1 MIKVKKVTDQDILPP
16 AQSKPGDAGYDL
28 RSAFGWEILPGQ
40 QLAIPTGYAWQVPLG
55 WVGLIRPRSGL
66 ASKHRIDVRAG
77 VIDSTYREEVKVVQ
91 VNEGTEPFRIIQ
103 WHRISQLV
111 VVPCM
116 LWPVITVSH
125 WADSVLGPDGFE
137 STGPN
142 RQLAYPRRTG
152 GV

>member
-77 VIDSTYREEVKVVQ
+77 VIDSSYRGEVKVVL
-91 VNEGTEPFRIIQ
+91 VNEGAEPFIINQGDRIAQ
-103 WHRISQLV
+103 MV

-116 LWPVITVSH
+116 LCPVITVSQLD
-125 WADSVLGPDGFE
+125 DSVRGADGFG
-137 STGPN
+137 STGTN
-142 RQLAYPRRTG
+142 
-152 GV
+152 

>member
-66 ASKHRIDVRAG
+66 AAKHRIDVRAG
-77 VIDSTYREEVKVVQ
+77 VIDSSYRGEVKVVL
-91 VNEGTEPFRIIQ
+91 VNEGAEPFIINQGERIAQ
-103 WHRISQLV
+103 MV

-116 LWPVITVSH
+116 LCPVVTVSQLD
-125 WADSVLGPDGFE
+125 DSERGANGFG
-137 STGPN
+137 STG
-142 RQLAYPRRTG
+142 TS
-152 GV
+152 

>member
-16 AQSKPGDAGYDL
+16 VQSKLGDAGYDL

-66 ASKHRIDVRAG
+66 AAKHRIDVRAG
-77 VIDSTYREEVKVVQ
+77 VIDSSYRGEVKAVL
-91 VNEGTEPFRIIQ
+91 VNEGAEPFIINQGERIAQ
-103 WHRISQLV
+103 MV

-116 LWPVITVSH
+116 LCPVITVSQLD
-125 WADSVLGPDGFE
+125 DSERGADGFG
-137 STGPN
+137 STGTN
-142 RQLAYPRRTG
+142 
-152 GV
+152 